1 MVLSIF
7 LYVYA
12 NLSPPSLPPFL
23 LLPGKE
29 VVLHRG
35 CSSFA
40 SAVQMDCVAL
50 ACVHTGGSVF
60 NSCVTLGGSNI
71 RGVFHP
77 PPSGNV
83 GVHGSA
89 QESPL
94 NKVPEGTMGSRP
106 GHLALAE
113 GPQRPLGEA
122 AVDEHGGGSA
132 SLHPVRLS
140 LVSPLRRAFS
150 FVLIQISA

>member
-23 LLPGKE
+23 LPGKE
-29 VVLHRG
+29 IVLHRG

-40 SAVQMDCVAL
+40 SAVQTDCVAL

-89 QESPL
+89 QEFPL
-94 NKVPEGTMGSRP
+94 NKVPEGAMGSGP

-113 GPQRPLGEA
+113 GPQSPLGEA

-132 SLHPVRLS
+132 SLHPVRLLS

-150 FVLIQISA
+150 FILIQISA